1 MFGPSITRNL
11 FTRALTICQVQL
23 VQSTALEPKP
33 FDLRSLSPALR
44 NVWLFLVLF
53 TCTKTHVTQGVL
65 LLFCIWVQ
73 IQLSKPI
80 PTSLTG
86 EEQIVVVPIL
96 HDIQNNTVQQAEVPP
111 KTTGTSSS
119 VSSTHTAIVTSA
131 LRRWSEVTPRTGEA
145 AV

>member
-1 MFGPSITRNL
+1 M
-11 FTRALTICQVQL
+11 
-23 VQSTALEPKP
+23 
-33 FDLRSLSPALR
+33 
-44 NVWLFLVLF
+44 
-53 TCTKTHVTQGVL
+53 
-65 LLFCIWVQ
+65 FCIWVQ

-96 HDIQNNTVQQAEVPP
+96 HDIQNNTVQQAEVQP

-119 VSSTHTAIVTSA
+119 VSSTHAAIVTST